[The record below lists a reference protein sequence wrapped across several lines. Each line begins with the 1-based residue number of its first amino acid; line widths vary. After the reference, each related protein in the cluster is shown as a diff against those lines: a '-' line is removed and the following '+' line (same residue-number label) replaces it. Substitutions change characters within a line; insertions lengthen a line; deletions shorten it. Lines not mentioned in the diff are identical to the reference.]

1 MITNLVIC
9 FFSSLALFCDCSA
22 CIHQQ
27 FKGCSLKFVLYHS
40 LLLHLTWFCRRAS
53 KRKLLL
59 KSDLSFLVFTPL
71 FPSCSPSKVFSLH
84 TGKGK
89 SSFFSVSHWIVFCFL
104 FFWFFIIG
112 FPGVSWLSF
121 SPYVKIN
128 KKKSCCSFACWLQML
143 YWYFINLFLTN
154 FLSVLEKSRIPE
166 IKFQL
171 S

>member
-27 FKGCSLKFVLYHS
+27 FKGCSLKFVSYHS

-59 KSDLSFLVFTPL
+59 KSDLSFLFFTPL

-89 SSFFSVSHWIVFCFL
+89 SSFFLVSHWIVFCFL
-104 FFWFFIIG
+104 FFWFFITD

-121 SPYVKIN
+121 SPYVKRN
-128 KKKSCCSFACWLQML
+128 KKKIML
-143 YWYFINLFLTN
+143 LICMLIANV
-154 FLSVLEKSRIPE
+154 VLIFYQSISYQFSISIRKVKNPRD
-166 IKFQL
+166 
-171 S
+171 